1 VPTWIPYT
9 LLRLALFGG
18 VFALVFALLASYG
31 IPTITV
37 AVISA
42 AVAAVVSLTVSYI
55 FFARLRNRVATEL
68 AESRERH
75 RAAAGLASGDDR
87 GVDELAEDGEQP

>member
-1 VPTWIPYT
+1 VPAWIPYT

-18 VFALVFALLASYG
+18 VFALVFVLLTPYG
-31 IPTITV
+31 MPTITV
-37 AVISA
+37 AVIA
-42 AVAAVVSLTVSYI
+42 AVAAAVVSLTVSYI
-55 FFARLRNRVATEL
+55 FFAKLRSRVATEL

-75 RAAAGLASGDDR
+75 RAAAGVAPGDDR